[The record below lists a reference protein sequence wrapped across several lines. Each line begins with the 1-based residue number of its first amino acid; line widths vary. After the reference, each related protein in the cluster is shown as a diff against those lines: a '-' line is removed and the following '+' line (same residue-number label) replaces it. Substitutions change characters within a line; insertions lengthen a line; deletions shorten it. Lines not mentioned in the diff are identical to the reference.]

1 MLQKLT
7 PLKKCGTLVEDLI
20 SPCGDERFNSS
31 YIQPI
36 NWNKHCSWMKSQ
48 KGIHSHK

>member
-1 MLQKLT
+1 MWNIHVHSYTLQKLT
-7 PLKKCGTLVEDLI
+7 PLKRCGTLVEDLI

-36 NWNKHCSWMKSQ
+36 N
-48 KGIHSHK
+48 